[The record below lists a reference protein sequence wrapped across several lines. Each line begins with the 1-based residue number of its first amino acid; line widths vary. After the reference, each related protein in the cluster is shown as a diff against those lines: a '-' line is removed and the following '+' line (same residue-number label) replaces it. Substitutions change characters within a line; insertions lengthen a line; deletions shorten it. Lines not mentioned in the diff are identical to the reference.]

1 MQLRYS
7 PTSPYVRKVMV
18 TAIETGL
25 DKDIEKIPTNSWAP
39 DTDLP
44 DNNPV
49 RGKEERGRKGV
60 ALIFVDT
67 VGSNKCVPFYEC
79 VPFYACCS
87 MSLGGDFR

>member
-25 DKDIEKIPTNSWAP
+25 DQDIEKIPTNSWDARHRSARQQSRP
-39 DTDLP
+39 
-44 DNNPV
+44 
-49 RGKEERGRKGV
+49 RKGGKEERGSKGV

-67 VGSNKCVPFYEC
+67 VGSNNC
-79 VPFYACCS
+79 VPFYAWTRS
-87 MSLGGDFR
+87 TMSVTGWTL